1 LHGSCTPGASRE
13 DRGAVLIEFAL
24 TVILV
29 VALLVGVVSSAVAY
43 NHQLGLTHSAR
54 EAGRYAATLPLT
66 NFGSTQEW
74 LDAIAAQVVSDA
86 GGSLAVSAPG
96 RYICVAYVF
105 DPGGSNNLT
114 VSRIEPGEDEAVSY
128 GTAPCPS
135 VVDGRPATEHRV
147 QVRVERDFDFSV
159 IFFSSTVR
167 LGSQAISRYEPGAS

>member
-1 LHGSCTPGASRE
+1 MLQGSCTPGALRE

-66 NFGSTQEW
+66 NFASTQEW
-74 LDAIAAQVVSDA
+74 LDAVAAQVVSDA
-86 GGSLAVSAPG
+86 GGSLAASAPG

-105 DPGGSNNLT
+105 DPGGPNDLT
-114 VSRIEPGEDEAVSY
+114 ASRIEDAGGVVY
-128 GTAPCPS
+128 GAAPCPS

-159 IFFSSTVR
+159 IFFSTTVR